1 MALTKLLNN
10 RPDTPYFRPP
20 PLHFRILNSCDQQ
33 KVISWDFKDETA
45 KALTTKRNKVIAITD
60 GESVTKVTI
69 FEEFASK
76 VQQGG
81 SFIMRGYDL
90 RGTVPPFS
98 INVTSKTQF
107 FRAPTLNVKE
117 DLYKQADEL
126 LHPPAPLTALQMS
139 SASGG
144 LITAQGEV
152 VEFSAV
158 KQVKS
163 GKQYVPLKNIQ
174 LKEDGFTMTVCLWRE
189 AAIYN
194 FNVGDHITL
203 SHLKQSQSSY
213 GIQLQSTALTKI
225 EVKVEERADVVIFGV
240 AITDMP
246 NQLEVL
252 LEDGKSLYIQ
262 SEMWSPFDKELE
274 EAAIKV
280 TVKIKGKEIV
290 HIQKYQCE

>member
-1 MALTKLLNN
+1 
-10 RPDTPYFRPP
+10 
-20 PLHFRILNSCDQQ
+20 
-33 KVISWDFKDETA
+33 
-45 KALTTKRNKVIAITD
+45 
-60 GESVTKVTI
+60 
-69 FEEFASK
+69 
-76 VQQGG
+76 
-81 SFIMRGYDL
+81 MRGYDL

-225 EVKVEERADVVIFGV
+225 EFSGLNVADAVSTDLSRRGLMVIFGV

-262 SEMWSPFDKELE
+262 SELWSPFDKELE
-274 EAAIKV
+274 EAAIKYRQW
-280 TVKIKGKEIV
+280 TVDSVQTCGDDDYGRVVRELLLVAVWGGDGEVCSLAGEEKQ
-290 HIQKYQCE
+290 IQHSSL